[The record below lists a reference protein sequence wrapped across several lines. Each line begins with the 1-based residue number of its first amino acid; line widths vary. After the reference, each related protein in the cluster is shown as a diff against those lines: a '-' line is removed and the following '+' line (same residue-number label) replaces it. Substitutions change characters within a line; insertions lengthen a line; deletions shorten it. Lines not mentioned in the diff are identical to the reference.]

1 MVSSSPTCQPTEA
14 PHRLES
20 LSFALVRGCLG
31 ACLAVLALLLAA
43 CGPGDTPPAAPT
55 GALIVQQGPLSGPP
69 SLVSYE
75 LDGTEPSGLVP
86 GPDGAAAGR
95 WAPDGQRLL
104 WIQRSADGTVALV
117 VGDPDGTTSSVVAT
131 VGAGDTATWA
141 PDCRRL
147 AVSLRDDST
156 GAQAIQLLT
165 LDASAVSSLDTDVD
179 GASPDWSPSG
189 DVVVFAGDRGGDTD
203 IVVLDLADGTERQ
216 LTDNTVGD
224 TGPRWSPD
232 GDRIAWA
239 SRVNER
245 KQIFVM
251 GAAGGAKTQ
260 LTVGMNGGEHPVWS
274 PDGEWIA
281 YQQAGTAL
289 AIMRADGSDHRL
301 LDIVGIPTDWGP
313 PTGSC

>member
-1 MVSSSPTCQPTEA
+1 MPPW
-14 PHRLES
+14 HRSQATAVHKGHIMKNTQSRLRSRFVHS
-20 LSFALVRGCLG
+20 LLVF
-31 ACLAVLALLLAA
+31 VLAG
-43 CGPGDTPPAAPT
+43 CSPGDTPPAAPT
-55 GALIVQQGPLSGPP
+55 GALIMQQGPLRGPP

-75 LDGTEPSGLVP
+75 LDGTETSALVP
-86 GPDGAAAGR
+86 GPDGTAAGR
-95 WAPDGQRLL
+95 WAPDGRRLL
-104 WIQRSADGTVALV
+104 WTQQSADGTVALV
-117 VGDPDGTTSSVVAT
+117 VGDPDGTASSVVAK

-141 PDCRRL
+141 PDCRRI
-147 AVSLRDDST
+147 AVSLRDDTT
-156 GAQAIQLLT
+156 GAQAIRLLT
-165 LDASAVSSLDTDVD
+165 LDASDAPSLDTDVA
-179 GASPDWSPSG
+179 GASPDWSPTG

-203 IVVLDLADGTERQ
+203 IVVLDLADGSERQ

-224 TGPRWSPD
+224 TGPRWSPA
-232 GDRIAWA
+232 GDHIAWA

-251 GAAGGAKTQ
+251 GADGGAKMQ
-260 LTVGMNGGEHPVWS
+260 LTFGMNGGEHPVWS